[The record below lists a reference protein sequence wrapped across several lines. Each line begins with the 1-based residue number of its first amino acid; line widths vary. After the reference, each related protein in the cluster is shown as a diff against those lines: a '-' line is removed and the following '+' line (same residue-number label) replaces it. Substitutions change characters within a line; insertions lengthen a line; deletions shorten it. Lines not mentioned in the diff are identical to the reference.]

1 MYLVFIA
8 MMAMQVSVEVI
19 TAFGL
24 MNEKFESANV
34 AADSNNQV
42 LLSGLETRA
51 QDEPARYTR
60 PYETAKQIRS
70 LSNEFFNYIGSL
82 KNDATEGFETDP
94 ETGKYPYESMGKGA
108 GIDYGWFEDRKSTR
122 LNSSHV
128 RI

>member
-1 MYLVFIA
+1 MAGGKLSPRQKMINLMYLVFIA

-82 KNDATEGFETDP
+82 KRSEERRV
-94 ETGKYPYESMGKGA
+94 GKEC
-108 GIDYGWFEDRKSTR
+108 
-122 LNSSHV
+122 
-128 RI
+128 